1 MANIFLCLLVGVVA
15 GILSGILGIGGG
27 VIIIPALIF
36 LFGMTQ
42 HMAQGTTLALM
53 IPPIGIL
60 AAMEYYKKGFVDIK
74 IAALICIGFV
84 LGGFLGAKFAMAIDE
99 QILKKIFGI
108 FFLIISL
115 RMIFFK

>member
-1 MANIFLCLLVGVVA
+1 MTNIFLCLLLGVVA

-27 VIIIPALIF
+27 VIIIPALVF
-36 LFGMTQ
+36 LFGVSQ

-74 IAALICIGFV
+74 IAAFICIGFV
-84 LGGFLGAKFAMAIDE
+84 LGGFFGAKFAMAIDE
-99 QILKKIFGI
+99 QILKKVFGI

>member
-1 MANIFLCLLVGVVA
+1 
-15 GILSGILGIGGG
+15 
-27 VIIIPALIF
+27 
-36 LFGMTQ
+36 
-42 HMAQGTTLALM
+42 MAQGTTLALM

-74 IAALICIGFV
+74 IAALVCIGFV
-84 LGGFLGAKFAMAIDE
+84 LGGFFGAKFAMAIDE